1 MRLKRLMSVVLAV
14 VLVMSLA
21 MSASAGSLYLSYDF
35 DNSVGYKT
43 WRTAQGSNSLTDAEG
58 NTIVGNNSGNYNVL
72 VADKIRTAGTT
83 RIFVA
88 GSYLN
93 YGIEENNT
101 NTVFVQNPNGNWV
114 IDCGST
120 STQHQIAF
128 VTDQTW
134 DGSVNTNETYVIS
147 YDMAY
152 ESEASGS
159 TKVVSSNGT
168 NYTITSHYPKASND
182 YGIFHASGLATDG
195 TSYKFVPIMAN
206 KGGYGATMYGTGGT
220 GGVTFASVF
229 GAFEYGHAYRIATG
243 FKYDASK
250 SELLRTTAADGK
262 VWETNWADSNALK
275 NIDAAVFRI
284 GGYSP
289 LFGKI
294 RMYTINDAEGFKVTA
309 PIDGEDR
316 ASVDTSVV
324 TLTFT
329 HPVSEVSFEDAEITF
344 TANGADAS
352 DDIIVGDVV
361 TGTVGGSYVSTV
373 DVTLPALA
381 LSTDYEITIT
391 GVTNELGTALAD
403 NTISF
408 STPKPD
414 ITTSATI
421 TGAAVGSMSEASVA
435 VSNNTVSTPK
445 AVSVIYAVYTSAGK
459 LVDVVYAND
468 TVAAG
473 TTATISAGIKLGTD
487 AAKAKVMV
495 WDGANLVNPFTG
507 FTSATVAQ

>member
-14 VLVMSLA
+14 ALVLSFA
-21 MSASAGSLYLSYDF
+21 MSASAGTTLYVEENFKYADTAAWKANVTTSPTFAANSSDISLESLD
-35 DNSVGYKT
+35 
-43 WRTAQGSNSLTDAEG
+43 AQRAAGNKNFATSWLWTSDGNTPNYIGQKWELAAANAKGNKYPLCTVTSNSAYMFVASEDWDGKTNTHERLVISFDVEG
-58 NTIVGNNSGNYNVL
+58 NPNQAKNYFWSNAITYTGNATTPVYRGSSL
-72 VADKIRTAGTT
+72 GTQ
-83 RIFVA
+83 
-88 GSYLN
+88 
-93 YGIEENNT
+93 EN
-101 NTVFVQNPNGNWV
+101 
-114 IDCGST
+114 
-120 STQHQIAF
+120 
-128 VTDQTW
+128 
-134 DGSVNTNETYVIS
+134 
-147 YDMAY
+147 
-152 ESEASGS
+152 
-159 TKVVSSNGT
+159 
-168 NYTITSHYPKASND
+168 
-182 YGIFHASGLATDG
+182 DG
-195 TSYKFVPIMAN
+195 TVSTYKSFQSN
-206 KGGYGATMYGTGGT
+206 
-220 GGVTFASVF
+220 
-229 GAFEYGHAYRIATG
+229 E
-243 FKYDASK
+243 
-250 SELLRTTAADGK
+250 LRTTAGEISRVAYIFEYDANLGK
-262 VWETNWADSNALK
+262 LVYKSSIN
-275 NIDAAVFRI
+275 
-284 GGYSP
+284 GGEKLSSAFLSGNTQLDNTTKVAGMHFNYGSKAP
-289 LFGKI
+289 YVSAFK
-294 RMYTINDAEGFKVTA
+294 MYTIDKADTFAVSA

-316 ASVDTSVV
+316 ASLDTSVV
-324 TLTFT
+324 TLTFNQ
-329 HPVSEVSFEDAEITF
+329 PVYEAGFEDAEITF
-344 TANGADAS
+344 TANGSDAS